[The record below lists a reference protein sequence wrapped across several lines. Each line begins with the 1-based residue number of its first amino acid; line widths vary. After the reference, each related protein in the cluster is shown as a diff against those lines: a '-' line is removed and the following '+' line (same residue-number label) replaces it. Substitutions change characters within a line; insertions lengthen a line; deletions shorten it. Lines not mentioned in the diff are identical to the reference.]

1 MDGGSTAPLI
11 VTHWSTH
18 FLDTCLTNN
27 GICSEFFQCHR
38 FISLLTHTCIL
49 TNHSIENLKTFIFNR
64 PKCRKSK
71 AIYNIGTVFFVCVI
85 LFVLIVTISD
95 YITDSSITS
104 GIFKKK
110 KGKSCRQHVITLFIL
125 EGTHQQ
131 CTEEIDVDTPK
142 KENLIAVIC
151 H

>member
-1 MDGGSTAPLI
+1 MCDI
-11 VTHWSTH
+11 V
-18 FLDTCLTNN
+18 
-27 GICSEFFQCHR
+27 
-38 FISLLTHTCIL
+38 CID
-49 TNHSIENLKTFIFNR
+49 SD
-64 PKCRKSK
+64 
-71 AIYNIGTVFFVCVI
+71 
-85 LFVLIVTISD
+85 ISD
-95 YITDSSITS
+95 YITDASTTR
-104 GIFKKK
+104 GIFKKKK